1 MSRMRDLTIDMLA
14 AGGAAT
20 RAALHE
26 LGHSCAA
33 IHLAVERGEVVAMGR
48 RWVLLP
54 DADPSI
60 GLALALGGVLGG
72 ASALRSFGVRVTRP
86 TPLLIV
92 PRPPAGIGAAGA
104 GGGGQGGV
112 ELDAQPWRVSLVDAL
127 AQHCARVPRKDA
139 IASMGSALQ
148 LGLLGDRELDRLLAL
163 LSAPRAALHR

>member
-14 AGGAAT
+14 TGGAAT

-33 IHLAVERGEVVAMGR
+33 ISLAVARGEVVAMGR

-54 DADPSI
+54 DANPSI

-92 PRPPAGIGAAGA
+92 PRALAGIGAAGA
-104 GGGGQGGV
+104 GGGGGGV

-139 IASMGSALQ
+139 IASLGSALQ
-148 LGLLGDRELDRLLAL
+148 LGLLGGGELDRLLAL
-163 LSAPRAALHR
+163 LSAPRGASHR